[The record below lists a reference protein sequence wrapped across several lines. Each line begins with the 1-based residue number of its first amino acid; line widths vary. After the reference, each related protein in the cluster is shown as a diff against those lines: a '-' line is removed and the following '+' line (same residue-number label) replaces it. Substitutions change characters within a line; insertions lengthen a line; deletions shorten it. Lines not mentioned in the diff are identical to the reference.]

1 MSSSLKKLKSV
12 LFHDIN
18 QLEKQRSLIL
28 ASLYWTWGK
37 AINDKLMVCYK
48 MAGHFYLGKNLKY
61 EGILFLSANFKSK

>member
-1 MSSSLKKLKSV
+1 M
-12 LFHDIN
+12 
-18 QLEKQRSLIL
+18 LIL

-37 AINDKLMVCYK
+37 AINDKLMVCCK